1 MFICNDL
8 PAFSGGIDS
17 GVERRFKVL
26 VFDNSY
32 SEAKADE
39 GLADRIIEH
48 EADLLLHL
56 VVDAAAVLLSTR
68 RMADP
73 ATSRIAKEAWMKDAD
88 RVRAWAAE
96 RLLIKSDSVVTVAD
110 LYLDFRQWCAAE
122 GVSDSRIPARNSF
135 ARRLRHVEPRLVP
148 GPNSAGARFVNATL
162 KPVC

>member
-1 MFICNDL
+1 
-8 PAFSGGIDS
+8 
-17 GVERRFKVL
+17 
-26 VFDNSY
+26 
-32 SEAKADE
+32 
-39 GLADRIIEH
+39 
-48 EADLLLHL
+48 
-56 VVDAAAVLLSTR
+56 
-68 RMADP
+68 
-73 ATSRIAKEAWMKDAD
+73 MKDAD

-96 RLLIKSDSVVTVAD
+96 RLLIKSDRVVTVAD